1 MGDETPAAHALRTAG
16 AAAEAAAAARAYE
29 KTDNLLTTA
38 ELVERQKATLALQ
51 GAARGRIARKKVAQA
66 RAMEAE
72 GRKRSALLHAK
83 GSGVDIKKRGAAA
96 AAVNDQQKAILGNA
110 QKLLEGEEVA
120 WFGSA
125 KEKEKGGAK
134 KGAKG
139 AKGGDTPLGAAM
151 KSAKITSDKVRGTK
165 KSAGHAA
172 AAAAKTK
179 KATAMAPAVSEASRR
194 EATNRAL
201 LATAFAAECRDG
213 DTAKGVPLH
222 RLSKVLSRAHVPGAE
237 LHELSPAAAE
247 LAGSVKMSFDEVA
260 AIAEKLRA
268 RRTATLAAGAAA
280 HPALIDAGADG
291 TALRR
296 EARVALAQ
304 AFAQNDDGSGGLAAT
319 ALPHAFAAA
328 GLARVDSRRRTPRRR
343 RRAERAAARRL
354 PRVHEIGV
362 DAAGDAGAVGAAG
375 LHRSPPPPSTCSST

>member
-1 MGDETPAAHALRTAG
+1 MSSKRLRGVPPSASTPRLRAAWVLAPSDLDPMGDETPAAHALRAAG

-110 QKLLEGEEVA
+110 AKLLEGEEVA

-134 KGAKG
+134 KGGAKG

-165 KSAGHAA
+165 KGGGHAA

-201 LATAFAAECRDG
+201 LAAAFAAECRDG
-213 DTAKGVPLH
+213 DTARRPLH

-237 LHELSPAAAE
+237 LHELSPAAA
-247 LAGSVKMSFDEVA
+247 GSP
-260 AIAEKLRA
+260 A
-268 RRTATLAAGAAA
+268 R
-280 HPALIDAGADG
+280 
-291 TALRR
+291 
-296 EARVALAQ
+296 
-304 AFAQNDDGSGGLAAT
+304 
-319 ALPHAFAAA
+319 
-328 GLARVDSRRRTPRRR
+328 SR
-343 RRAERAAARRL
+343 
-354 PRVHEIGV
+354 
-362 DAAGDAGAVGAAG
+362 
-375 LHRSPPPPSTCSST
+375 